1 MYIPDYITNQS
12 DYQECVKFHGHTC
25 MGLTIG
31 YLAAKLALE
40 HLEVKRAVDEELIA
54 IVENDA
60 CCCDAVQVLT
70 GCTFGKGNFFFK
82 DHGKMAFT
90 FGTRS
95 TGKSIRLVLKPDVM
109 DAPEEEL
116 SLREVLRSGQASPDE
131 IKRYEEISEIRIRD
145 LFSAGPGN
153 FFEIQKL
160 EAPLPPAATI
170 AQSLACDSCGEMVMK
185 TKLEDLNG
193 RKVCKG
199 CASQLIGELS
209 S

>member
-1 MYIPDYITNQS
+1 MYIPDNITNQS

-31 YLAAKLALE
+31 YLAAKLALA
-40 HLEVKRAVDEELIA
+40 HLEVKRAADEELIA

-90 FGTRS
+90 FGARS
-95 TGKSIRLVLKPDVM
+95 SGKSIRLVLKPDVLN
-109 DAPEEEL
+109 APEEEQ
-116 SLREVLRSGQASPDE
+116 SLRELLLSGQASPE
-131 IKRYEEISEIRIRD
+131 EVKRYEEISESRIRD

-153 FFEIQKL
+153 FFEVQEL
-160 EAPLPPAATI
+160 AGPLPPAATI
-170 AQSLACDSCGEMVMK
+170 AQSTGL
-185 TKLEDLNG
+185 
-193 RKVCKG
+193 R
-199 CASQLIGELS
+199 
-209 S
+209 

>member
-12 DYQECVKFHGHTC
+12 DYQECVRFHGHTC

-31 YLAAKLALE
+31 YLAATLALE
-40 HLEVKRAVDEELIA
+40 HLEVERAVDEELVA

-90 FGTRS
+90 FGNRS
-95 TGKSIRLVLKPDVM
+95 TGKTIRLVLKQDVLN
-109 DAPEEEL
+109 APEEEL
-116 SLREVLRSGQASPDE
+116 NLRELLRSGQASPEE
-131 IKRYEEISEIRIRD
+131 IKRYEEISEMRISN

-160 EAPLPPAATI
+160 TGPLPPLATI
-170 AQSLACDSCGEMVMK
+170 AQSLPCESCGEMVMK

-193 RKVCKG
+193 RSVCRG
-199 CASQLIGELS
+199 CTPQLLGEAS
-209 S
+209 

>member
-1 MYIPDYITNQS
+1 MYIPDNITNQS

-31 YLAAKLALE
+31 YLAAKLALAY
-40 HLEVKRAVDEELIA
+40 LEVKRAADEELIA

-90 FGTRS
+90 FGARS
-95 TGKSIRLVLKPDVM
+95 SGKSIRLVLKPDVLN
-109 DAPEEEL
+109 APEEEQ
-116 SLREVLRSGQASPDE
+116 SLRELLLSGQASPE
-131 IKRYEEISEIRIRD
+131 EVKRYEEISEIRIRD

-153 FFEIQKL
+153 FFEIQEL
-160 EAPLPPAATI
+160 AGPLPPNATI
-170 AQSLACDSCGEMVMK
+170 AQSIACDSCGEMVMK
-185 TKLEDLNG
+185 TKVEDLNG
-193 RKVCKG
+193 RTVCKG
-199 CASQLIGELS
+199 CTASLIG
-209 S
+209 

>member
-1 MYIPDYITNQS
+1 MYIPDSITKQS

-31 YLAAKLALE
+31 YLAATLALK
-40 HLEVKRAVDEELIA
+40 HLQVERATDEELVA

-90 FGTRS
+90 FGNRA
-95 TGKSIRLVLKPDVM
+95 TGRSIRLVLKPEVLS
-109 DAPEEEL
+109 APDEEL
-116 SLREVLRSGQASPDE
+116 SLRDLLRSGQASADE
-131 IKRYEEISEIRIRD
+131 VKRYEEISESRIRD

-153 FFEIQKL
+153 FFEVQEL
-160 EAPLPPAATI
+160 TGPLPPAATI

-193 RKVCKG
+193 RSVCKG
-199 CASQLIGELS
+199 CTAADG
-209 S
+209 